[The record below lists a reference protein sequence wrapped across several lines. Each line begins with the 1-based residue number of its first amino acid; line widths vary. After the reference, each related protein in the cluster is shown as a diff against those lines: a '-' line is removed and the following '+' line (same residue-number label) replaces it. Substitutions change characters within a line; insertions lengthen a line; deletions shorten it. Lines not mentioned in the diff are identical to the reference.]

1 MMYFVQQHG
10 QRLFFR
16 LHIILYSP
24 YSKDREMNPVT
35 VNEKLDLGALP
46 AAALVPL
53 TKAGE
58 DGAQHSSITETF
70 LIRVL
75 LN

>member
-10 QRLFFR
+10 QSLSCR
-16 LHIILYSP
+16 LHMILYSL

-46 AAALVPL
+46 AAAPVPL

-58 DGAQHSSITETF
+58 DGAQHSSITQTF

-75 LN
+75 LK